1 LAEILKI
8 ELELSKSGQISTSS
22 MNLIRKEDSAHKFRE
37 NLISAL
43 TDMFDESSITQMT
56 DVLIKFNIDQKLI
69 EINLENYDVQCESDK
84 NLEQIVTTVVN
95 QIKILS

>member
-1 LAEILKI
+1 M
-8 ELELSKSGQISTSS
+8 SKSGSSSISNVHS
-22 MNLIRKEDSAHKFRE
+22 IRKEESAHRFRE

-56 DVLIKFNIDQKLI
+56 DDLIKFNIDKKII
-69 EINLENYDVQCESDK
+69 EINLQSFSVQCETDK
-84 NLEQIVTTVVN
+84 NLEQIVTTLVN